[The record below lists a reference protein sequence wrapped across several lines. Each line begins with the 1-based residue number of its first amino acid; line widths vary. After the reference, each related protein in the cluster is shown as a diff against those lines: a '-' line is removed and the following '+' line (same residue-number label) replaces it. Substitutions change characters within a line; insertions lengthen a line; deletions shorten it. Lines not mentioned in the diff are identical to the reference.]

1 MTVNISNKVAQ
12 EKLAADF
19 LIQCLSTI
27 GCKNLY
33 LDLSRFLYIV
43 LT

>member
-1 MTVNISNKVAQ
+1 LNISNKVAR
-12 EKLAADF
+12 EKFAADF
-19 LIQCLSTI
+19 LTQCLSAI

-33 LDLSRFLYIV
+33 LRPSRFLYIV